1 MNAKSGFKKI
11 FTDKVI
17 VSFIIVVV
25 LFIIGQIAVPG
36 FAAFNHI
43 MTVLQTSFFLGML
56 SLGQTV
62 VVISGKEGIDL
73 SVGPMLTVGVI
84 TSSAI
89 LMGKNSNFALALVV
103 VLALGF
109 TLGLVNGAGISFL
122 GIAPLIMTLA
132 WGIVV
137 EGSLLF
143 ITNGFPPGKASPL
156 LELLGGGSLKFN
168 LGSYLVEIPW
178 VIIIW
183 IVITLIVLYVFKRT
197 TLGRIFYGIGTNDRA
212 ANLLGIRTKQFRMLS
227 YGFSGMFSAF
237 SGMLLLGYVTNPN
250 LNLGINYG
258 LPSVAAIVIGGISLA
273 GGSGSYLGAVAGS
286 IILSTLTSIL
296 VTFQFG
302 ESGRQIIFGCVLL
315 ILLVFYARKPKRI

>member
-1 MNAKSGFKKI
+1 MNAKSGLKKI
-11 FTDKVI
+11 FKDKVI
-17 VSFIIVVV
+17 ASFIIVVV

-36 FAAFNHI
+36 FATFNHI

-56 SLGQTV
+56 SLGQTI

-89 LMGKNSNFALALVV
+89 LMGKDSNFALALVV

-109 TLGLVNGAGISFL
+109 TLGLINGIGVSFL

-132 WGIVV
+132 WGIAV

-168 LGSYLVEIPW
+168 LGNYLVGIPW

-183 IVITLIVLYVFKRT
+183 IVIMLIVLYVFKRT
-197 TLGRIFYGIGTNDRA
+197 TIGRILYGIGTNDRA
-212 ANLLGIRTKQFRMLS
+212 ANLLGIRTKQIRMLT

-237 SGMLLLGYVTNPN
+237 SGMLILGYVTNPN

-258 LPSVAAIVIGGISLA
+258 LPSVAAVVVGGISLA
-273 GGSGSYLGAVAGS
+273 GGAGSYLGAVAGS
-286 IILSTLTSIL
+286 IILSTLTSLL
-296 VTFQFG
+296 VTFRFG
-302 ESGRQIIFGCVLL
+302 ESGRQIVFGFVLL
-315 ILLVFYARKPKRI
+315 ILLVLYARKPRRA

>member
-1 MNAKSGFKKI
+1 MNAKSGLKKI
-11 FTDKVI
+11 FTDKVT

-36 FAAFNHI
+36 FAAFNHV

-56 SLGQTV
+56 SLGQTI

-84 TSSAI
+84 TSSAL
-89 LMGKNSNFALALVV
+89 LMGKDSNFALALVV
-103 VLALGF
+103 VLVLGF
-109 TLGLVNGAGISFL
+109 TLGLINGIGISFL

-168 LGSYLVEIPW
+168 LGNYLVEIPW

-273 GGSGSYLGAVAGS
+273 GGAGSYLGAVAGS
-286 IILSTLTSIL
+286 IILSTLASIL
-296 VTFQFG
+296 VTFQLG
-302 ESGRQIIFGCVLL
+302 ESGRQIIFGFVLL
-315 ILLVFYARKPKRI
+315 ILLVLYARKPRRT

>member
-1 MNAKSGFKKI
+1 MNAKSGLKKI
-11 FTDKVI
+11 FTDKVT

-25 LFIIGQIAVPG
+25 LFIMGQIAVPG
-36 FAAFNHI
+36 FAAFNHV

-56 SLGQTV
+56 SLGQTI

-84 TSSAI
+84 TSSAL
-89 LMGKNSNFALALVV
+89 LMGKDSNFALALVV
-103 VLALGF
+103 VLVLGF
-109 TLGLVNGAGISFL
+109 TLGLINGIGISFL

-168 LGSYLVEIPW
+168 LGNYLVEIPW

-273 GGSGSYLGAVAGS
+273 GGAGSYLGAVAGS
-286 IILSTLTSIL
+286 IILSTLASIL
-296 VTFQFG
+296 VTFQLG
-302 ESGRQIIFGCVLL
+302 ESGRQIIFGFVLL
-315 ILLVFYARKPKRI
+315 ILLVLYARKPRRT

>member
-1 MNAKSGFKKI
+1 MNAKSGLKKI
-11 FTDKVI
+11 SKDKVI

-36 FAAFNHI
+36 FATFNHI

-56 SLGQTV
+56 SLGQTI

-89 LMGKNSNFALALVV
+89 LMGKDSNFALALVV

-109 TLGLVNGAGISFL
+109 ALGLINGIGVSFL

-132 WGIVV
+132 WGIAV

-143 ITNGFPPGKASPL
+143 ITNGFPPGKASPF

-168 LGSYLVEIPW
+168 LGNYLVGIPW

-183 IVITLIVLYVFKRT
+183 IVIILIVLYVFKRT
-197 TLGRIFYGIGTNDRA
+197 TIGRILYGIGTNDRA
-212 ANLLGIRTKQFRMLS
+212 ANLLGIRTKQIRMLT

-237 SGMLLLGYVTNPN
+237 SGMLILGYVTNPN

-258 LPSVAAIVIGGISLA
+258 LPSVAAVVVGGISLA
-273 GGSGSYLGAVAGS
+273 GGAGSYLGAVAGS

-302 ESGRQIIFGCVLL
+302 ESGRQIVFGFVLL
-315 ILLVFYARKPKRI
+315 ILLVLYARKPRRT